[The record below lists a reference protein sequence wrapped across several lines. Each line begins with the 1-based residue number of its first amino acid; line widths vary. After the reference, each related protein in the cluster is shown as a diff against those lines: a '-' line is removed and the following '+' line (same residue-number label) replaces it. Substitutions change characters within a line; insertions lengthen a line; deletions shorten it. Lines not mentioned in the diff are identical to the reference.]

1 MILKIEEGL
10 ALLICLYVTLKLMLY
25 PTYLVKVLKY
35 SKERAEVITILEIAP
50 LVIVLLFRSIWVIF
64 FVK

>member
-35 SKERAEVITILEIAP
+35 SKERAEVITILEIETQ
-50 LVIVLLFRSIWVIF
+50 LN
-64 FVK
+64 